1 MHDADG
7 WHASADAW
15 DAYHREMDRAFRSQG
30 RATGAV
36 RRAARR
42 IAAEMLA
49 VGATPADVRD
59 ALRRSVCRHSL
70 EIALELGRET
80 EAWAASGARGGSFLA
95 DVLQCVT
102 SQARVH
108 LGAESRE

>member
-1 MHDADG
+1 MRFTARWIG
-7 WHASADAW
+7 
-15 DAYHREMDRAFRSQG
+15 AFRHQG
-30 RATGAV
+30 RATGGV
-36 RRAARR
+36 RSAARR

-49 VGATPADVRD
+49 VGASPADVRD

-70 EIALELGRET
+70 EVALELGRDT

-102 SQARVH
+102 PHAAAQR
-108 LGAESRE
+108 GALRE